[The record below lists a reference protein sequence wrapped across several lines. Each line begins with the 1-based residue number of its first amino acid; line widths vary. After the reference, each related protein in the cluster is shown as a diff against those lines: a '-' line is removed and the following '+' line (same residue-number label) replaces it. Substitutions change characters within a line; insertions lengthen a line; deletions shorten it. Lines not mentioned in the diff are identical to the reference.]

1 MIYICTKL
9 VSLMNSKENPKKF
22 YERFRSQLQ
31 ASQEWPGLYMFKF
44 IVKSKSNQVEKLKK
58 LFNNSKKE
66 VSLVNSSKNTFQSL
80 TIKIQMSSPNEV
92 IDIYK
97 KVGKIDGV
105 IIL

>member
-1 MIYICTKL
+1 MD
-9 VSLMNSKENPKKF
+9 SQENPKKF
-22 YERFRSQLQ
+22 YERFRCQLE
-31 ASQEWPGLYMFKF
+31 ASQEWPGIYMFKF

-58 LFNNSKKE
+58 LFNNTHKE

-97 KVGKIDGV
+97 KVGKINDV

>member
-1 MIYICTKL
+1 M
-9 VSLMNSKENPKKF
+9 SLMNSEENPKKF
-22 YERFRSQLQ
+22 YERFRIQLE
-31 ASQEWPGLYMFKF
+31 ASQEWPGIYMFKF

-58 LFNNSKKE
+58 LFNNSQKE
-66 VSLVNSSKNTFQSL
+66 VSIVNSSKNTFQSL

-97 KVGKIDGV
+97 KVGKIDDV

>member
-1 MIYICTKL
+1 MIYICTKV

-22 YERFRSQLQ
+22 YERFRNQLQ

-44 IVKSKSNQVEKLKK
+44 IVKSKNDKVEKLKN
-58 LFNNSKKE
+58 LFSNSQKE
-66 VSLVNSSKNTFQSL
+66 VSLVNSSKNNFQSL
-80 TIKIQMSSPNEV
+80 TIKIQMASPDEV

-97 KVGKIDGV
+97 KVAKINDV

>member
-1 MIYICTKL
+1 MDKINKI
-9 VSLMNSKENPKKF
+9 SPD
-22 YERFRSQLQ
+22 
-31 ASQEWPGLYMFKF
+31 
-44 IVKSKSNQVEKLKK
+44 
-58 LFNNSKKE
+58 SKKE